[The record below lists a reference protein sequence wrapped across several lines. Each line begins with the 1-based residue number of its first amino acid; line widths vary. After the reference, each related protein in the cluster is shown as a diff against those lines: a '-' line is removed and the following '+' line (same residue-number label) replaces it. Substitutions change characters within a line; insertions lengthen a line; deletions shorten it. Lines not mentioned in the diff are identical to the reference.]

1 MHLRFKGCGMGKEQ
15 LVNQFTKSL
24 IREKQ
29 RKNKVSTQQITSTL
43 ITAAV
48 TLAFV
53 NESCQSSGMVSKS
66 QVIYRKLDG
75 KTLEETQAYF
85 RTVTLQ
91 FLKRLKLYS
100 RNRRFLISF
109 DPTKEAFYGD
119 VSKAEDKLYL
129 HSGSIARGSEH
140 YYEYLTVTITCSGLI
155 NYVLDGMMIPVG
167 CYIEDVVYDI
177 TKFLLDHLPV
187 ETVLHDRGFD
197 SWGLIYKL
205 QQLPVKY
212 LIFWKKQGDW
222 YKETLDKLKD
232 GAYTTVVHQGI
243 YNRGKTTHHVCSR
256 FVLIKQLT
264 YEGKT
269 YDWVFAT
276 NLDTTTATSY
286 VKRYKKR
293 WAIETIFRVTDDI
306 RIYTTSTDALT
317 RYFLFMFTCLVYNI
331 WKFFQQYLGK
341 DFTLA
346 NMKICM
352 IIFMAKHG
360 MIYPEHYDKFE
371 KIAERFFNV

>member
-1 MHLRFKGCGMGKEQ
+1 MGKTQ
-15 LVNQFTKSL
+15 LVNQFTKLL
-24 IREKQ
+24 IKEKK
-29 RKNKVSTQQITSTL
+29 RKNKVSTTQITSTL

-53 NESCQSSGMVSKS
+53 NESCHSSGVVSKS

-85 RTVTLQ
+85 RAVTLC
-91 FLKRLKLYS
+91 FLKMLKLYS

-109 DPTKEAFYGD
+109 DPTEEAFYGD
-119 VSKAEDKLYL
+119 VSKAKDKIYL
-129 HSGSIARGSEH
+129 HPGSIARGSE
-140 YYEYLTVTITCSGLI
+140 YFYEYLTVTITCNSLL
-155 NYVLDGMMIPVG
+155 NYVLDGVMIPMG
-167 CYIEDVVYDI
+167 CYVEDVVYDI
-177 TKFLLDHLPV
+177 TEFLLDHLPIEV
-187 ETVLHDRGFD
+187 ELFDRGFS

-222 YKETLDKLKD
+222 YKEALDKLKN
-232 GAYTTVVHQGI
+232 GECTIIVHQGF
-243 YNRGKTTHHVCSR
+243 YHRGKSPIQVRSQ
-256 FVLIKQLT
+256 FVLIKQLE

-269 YDWVFAT
+269 YDWLFAS
-276 NLDTTTATSY
+276 NLDKKSAISY

-293 WAIETIFRVTDDI
+293 WSIETIFRVTDDI
-306 RIYTTSTDALT
+306 RIYTTSTDALI

-331 WKFFQQYLGK
+331 WKFFQQFLGE

-352 IIFMAKHG
+352 VIFMAKHG

-371 KIAERFFNV
+371 TIAEQFFNV

>member
-1 MHLRFKGCGMGKEQ
+1 MGKAQ

-48 TLAFV
+48 SLAFV

-75 KTLEETQAYF
+75 KTMGETQSYF
-85 RTVTLQ
+85 RAIVMQ
-91 FLKRLKLYS
+91 FLKMLKLYS
-100 RNRRFLISF
+100 RSRRFLLSF
-109 DPTKEAFYGD
+109 DTTKEAFYGD

-129 HSGSIARGSEH
+129 HPGSIARGSEY
-140 YYEYLTVTITCSGLI
+140 YYEYLTITITCHGLI
-155 NYVLDGMMIPVG
+155 NYVLDGMIIPLG
-167 CYIEDVVYDI
+167 CYIEDVVFDM
-177 TKFLLDHLPV
+177 TKFLLGHLPI
-187 ETVLHDRGFD
+187 EAVLLDRGFD
-197 SWGLIYKL
+197 SWGVIYKL

-212 LIFWKKQGDW
+212 LIFWKKQGGW
-222 YKETLDKLKD
+222 YKEALDKLKE
-232 GAYTTVVHQGI
+232 GECTTVVHHGT
-243 YNRGKTTHHVCSR
+243 YSRGKTTHEVSSR
-256 FVLIKQLT
+256 FVIIKQLA

-269 YDWVFAT
+269 YDWLFAT
-276 NLDTTTATSY
+276 NLDKTTAASY

-306 RIYTTSTDALT
+306 RIYTTSTDALI

-331 WKFFQQYLGK
+331 WKFFQQFLGEE
-341 DFTLA
+341 FTLA
-346 NMKICM
+346 NMKICL
-352 IIFMAKHG
+352 IIFMVKHD
-360 MIYPEHYDKFE
+360 MIHPEHYDKFE
-371 KIAERFFNV
+371 MVAEQFFRV

>member
-1 MHLRFKGCGMGKEQ
+1 MGKTQ
-15 LVNQFTKSL
+15 IVNQFTKSL

-43 ITAAV
+43 ITAAIS
-48 TLAFV
+48 LAFV

-75 KTLEETQAYF
+75 KTMEEIQSYF
-85 RTVTLQ
+85 RAVVMQ
-91 FLKRLKLYS
+91 FLKMLKLYS
-100 RNRRFLISF
+100 RSRRFLLSF
-109 DPTKEAFYGD
+109 DTTKEAFYGD

-129 HSGSIARGSEH
+129 HPGSIARGSEY
-140 YYEYLTVTITCSGLI
+140 YYEYLTVTITCNGLI
-155 NYVLDGMMIPVG
+155 NYVLDGMIIPMG
-167 CYIEDVVYDI
+167 CYIEDVVFDM
-177 TKFLLDHLPV
+177 TKFLLGHLPI
-187 ETVLHDRGFD
+187 EAVLLDRGFD
-197 SWGLIYKL
+197 SWGVVYKL

-222 YKETLDKLKD
+222 YTETLNELKD
-232 GAYTTVVHQGI
+232 GECTTVVHQGT
-243 YNRGKTTHHVCSR
+243 YSRGKTTHQVSSR
-256 FVLIKQLT
+256 FVLIKQLK
-264 YEGKT
+264 YEEKT
-269 YDWVFAT
+269 YDWLFAT
-276 NLDTTTATSY
+276 NLEKNTAASY

-306 RIYTTSTDALT
+306 RIYTTSTCALI

-331 WKFFQQYLGK
+331 WKFFQQFLGEG
-341 DFTLA
+341 FALA

-352 IIFMAKHG
+352 IIFMVKYG

-371 KIAERFFNV
+371 KVAERFFNV